1 MNTNLDRHL
10 TAIALSLAM
19 PMLAAAQAPEPQKT
33 APASGTGPGAT
44 PSNRNTPGG
53 SSTTGLGS
61 IKDSPLSDLETL
73 FKRLDTNH
81 DGKLSQEEFNQ
92 LQSVLHEKKPVPKAG
107 YDPKGS

>member
-10 TAIALSLAM
+10 AAIALSLATA
-19 PMLAAAQAPEPQKT
+19 MLAAQAAEPEKQAP
-33 APASGTGPGAT
+33 SGGGTSPNTT
-44 PSNRNTPGG
+44 PSNRNTPGA

-61 IKDSPLSDLETL
+61 LKDSPLSDPETL

-81 DGKLSQEEFNQ
+81 DGKLSQEEFYQ
-92 LQSVLHEKKPVPKAG
+92 LQSVLHENKPVPKAG